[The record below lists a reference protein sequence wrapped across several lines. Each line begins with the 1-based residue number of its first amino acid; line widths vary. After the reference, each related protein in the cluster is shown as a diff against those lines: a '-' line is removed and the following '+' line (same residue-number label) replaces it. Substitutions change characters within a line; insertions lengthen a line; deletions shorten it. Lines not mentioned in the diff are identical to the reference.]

1 MKKIFENNVSRKIL
15 FVVVTIMFTIGLTG
29 FVSVSTLADEVPTT
43 EVNVTSVNNMIE
55 TQSHMID
62 NIKEVEISTGHE
74 TTEVTKDIYK
84 DKNKNYKS
92 LYGPKAT
99 VTVNGHTYDLIP
111 GAPYSV
117 YEAMAAAE
125 DQVTTET
132 IEYTEPEYYSEN
144 VTDVETTTITATE
157 STTESAPEAE
167 STSEAAYTSNDLYYN
182 GVIYWNNHKWTWYSE
197 KVLPGGGLNIPGR
210 YTDSDGFV
218 CDENGYIC
226 LAADHS
232 YIAPGTVI
240 DTPFGRPGKLY
251 DTGCAYGTVDV
262 YVGY

>member
-55 TQSHMID
+55 TQAHMID

-84 DKNKNYKS
+84 DKNENYKS

-132 IEYTEPEYYSEN
+132 IEYTEPEHYSEN
-144 VTDVETTTITATE
+144 VTDVETITIT
-157 STTESAPEAE
+157 TTENEAE
-167 STSEAAYTSNDLYYN
+167 QTSEAAYTSND
-182 GVIYWNNHKWTWYSE
+182 
-197 KVLPGGGLNIPGR
+197 
-210 YTDSDGFV
+210 
-218 CDENGYIC
+218 
-226 LAADHS
+226 
-232 YIAPGTVI
+232 
-240 DTPFGRPGKLY
+240 
-251 DTGCAYGTVDV
+251 
-262 YVGY
+262 